1 MTIGESN
8 VIGSN
13 AVVRL
18 NGRFDFNCIREFKG
32 LCEPLLSNTTVTAI
46 EINMSSV
53 EYIDSTALGMLLTL
67 RDKGK
72 GVKKK
77 VSLSGC
83 KGVPKQVLEVANFD
97 KLFEIV

>member
-1 MTIGESN
+1 MAIGVSN

-13 AVVRL
+13 AVVQL
-18 NGRFDFNCIREFKG
+18 NGRFDFNCIREFKA
-32 LCEPLLSNTTVTAI
+32 LCDPLLNIAMVTAI
-46 EINMSSV
+46 EINMSNV

-72 GVKKK
+72 AAKKT
-77 VSLSGC
+77 VSLRGC

-97 KLFEIV
+97 KLFEIA